1 MANTMDNAYGL
12 TILSP
17 LKNGHLDAI
26 SYGDIIRDR
35 LNDLGVNEKSPLA
48 KVPNTYLCRLFMLDD
63 VFSQSL
69 SAGDFFYTS
78 NAILSLFSDKARMRG
93 LAREEHLK
101 SRYLVMFANFHGD
114 LDTWLTGMWQ
124 NANADIRRIWEYCW
138 GFDQVNDAAS
148 FIAYVKR
155 CQRDTT
161 LFFNGSTGD
170 PLPEQLKGL
179 YLKQEFTR
187 FAAEHQGL
195 PAAELQQAYQAFI
208 KRVQPANLAGP
219 SWTPGMAHLS

>member
-1 MANTMDNAYGL
+1 MANTMGSAYGL
-12 TILSP
+12 TVLSP

-35 LNDLGVNEKSPLA
+35 LNDWGVNEKSPMSR
-48 KVPNTYLCRLFMLDD
+48 VPNTYLCRLFMLDD

-69 SAGDFFYTS
+69 AAGDFYYTS

-101 SRYLVMFANFHGD
+101 SRYLVFFANFHGD
-114 LDTWLTGMWQ
+114 LDTYLTGMWQ
-124 NANADIRRIWEYCW
+124 NADVEVRRIWEYCW
-138 GFDQVNDAAS
+138 GFDQVKDAAS
-148 FIAYVKR
+148 FIDYMKR
-155 CQRDTT
+155 CQRETS
-161 LFFNGSTGD
+161 LFFNGSTD
-170 PLPEQLKGL
+170 DTLAEQLKGL

-187 FAAEHQGL
+187 FAAEHQGM
-195 PAAELQQAYQAFI
+195 PAAELQQAYQAFV